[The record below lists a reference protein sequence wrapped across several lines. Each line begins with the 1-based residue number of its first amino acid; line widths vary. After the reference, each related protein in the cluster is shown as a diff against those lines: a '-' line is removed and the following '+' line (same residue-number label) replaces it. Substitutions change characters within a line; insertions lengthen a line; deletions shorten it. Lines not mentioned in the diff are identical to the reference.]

1 MLKLNTA
8 IYQKIAEKR
17 SNLDQLREF
26 RSLADDLV
34 NELENIGEDLGRMK
48 GGTASIASIVAN
60 WQNVIQSISLASI
73 GLMRLVNENAANEE
87 EKEEMEIEGKDG
99 EKVKPKLKLKLK
111 LKLKEIVQYPEP
123 LVRIKLEQE
132 RDFGEAKSNEKD
144 VEEENEDNIHEN

>member
-87 EKEEMEIEGKDG
+87 EKEEMEVEGKDG
-99 EKVKPKLKLKLK
+99 EKPKLKLKLK

>member
-87 EKEEMEIEGKDG
+87 EKEEMEVEGKDG
-99 EKVKPKLKLKLK
+99 EKPK

>member
-87 EKEEMEIEGKDG
+87 EKEEMEVEGKDG
-99 EKVKPKLKLKLK
+99 EKVK

>member
-87 EKEEMEIEGKDG
+87 EKEEMEVEGKDG
-99 EKVKPKLKLKLK
+99 EKVK

-144 VEEENEDNIHEN
+144 VEEENEDYIHEN

>member
-1 MLKLNTA
+1 MSKSNTA

-73 GLMRLVNENAANEE
+73 GLMRSVNENAANEE
-87 EKEEMEIEGKDG
+87 EKEEMEVEGKDG
-99 EKVKPKLKLKLK
+99 EKVKSKS
-111 LKLKEIVQYPEP
+111 KEIVQYPEP

>member
-87 EKEEMEIEGKDG
+87 EKEEMEVEGKDG
-99 EKVKPKLKLKLK
+99 EKPKLKLKLK

-144 VEEENEDNIHEN
+144 VEEENEDNIYEN

>member
-87 EKEEMEIEGKDG
+87 EKEEMEVEGKDG
-99 EKVKPKLKLKLK
+99 EKVKLKLK

-144 VEEENEDNIHEN
+144 VEEENEDYIHEN